1 MLDLVPFGRRHELPD
16 IFREMEKA
24 VKNIWHEFPFGETIS
39 ALDLEWTPRLD
50 LIESEA
56 AYEVKTELPGMAKK
70 DIDISLDR
78 DVLVIKGEKK
88 SEKEESG
95 KHYHRREGRYGTFYR
110 SIRLPGEVKE
120 DNIDAAFKDGILT
133 ITLPKTEETKK
144 RIAHI
149 KVH

>member
-1 MLDLVPFGRRHELPD
+1 MLDLVPFGSRHDLPD
-16 IFREMEKA
+16 IFREMENA
-24 VKNIWHEFPFGETIS
+24 VKNIWHEFPFGETTP

-56 AYEVKTELPGMAKK
+56 AYEVKTELPGLAKK
-70 DIDISLDR
+70 DINISLNR

-88 SEKEESG
+88 TEKEESD

-120 DNIDAAFKDGILT
+120 DKIDAAFKDGILT

-144 RIAHI
+144 HIAHI

>member
-1 MLDLVPFGRRHELPD
+1 
-16 IFREMEKA
+16 MENA
-24 VKNIWHEFPFGETIS
+24 VKNIWHEFPFGETNT
-39 ALDLEWTPRLD
+39 ALDLDWTPRLD

-56 AYEVKTELPGMAKK
+56 TYEVKTELPGLAKK
-70 DIDISLDR
+70 DIDISLNR

-110 SIRLPGEVKE
+110 SIRLPGEVNEEK
-120 DNIDAAFKDGILT
+120 IDATFKDGILT

-144 RIAHI
+144 RVAHI